1 MYPIMKSTDQQKVE
15 LSEQILKNFLKR
27 ISNGKVS
34 ELAKDLGLPYEL
46 VYNLVHGRINSLSAD
61 NYKIIFGEEPP
72 YQALKRVDGAYFRGM
87 VRLWLYLNDDATEAD
102 LYREFY
108 QGKNFKKVDYRIF
121 NGFTKTVEKK
131 LEKVMEQKFFAQGFN
146 RPEIIK
152 LIKELVLIENEERVF
167 YTEIKPILDYI
178 EKILEVNPTRVL
190 NQNCARYESGELK
203 TVSKKIYDNALKLK
217 KRAENAL
224 SSGSKFNVEKIRE
237 EIYGKRKGLTLF
249 SEIEKE
255 LEFIK
260 NYGGKSPRQYLGR
273 SIRYYKKSQLKRI
286 ASWRAQ
292 KIKDACGELINNKPE
307 LALISLPKSHARM
320 RIKKLLSVLKSYLI
334 ARIIEDEDGI
344 ERLILT
350 PAYYSKEGYLTE
362 KYGFTSMHKTA
373 YFLGM
378 SKIAFDLL
386 VVAHRDMFRRIATYN
401 KEWYLPYLYLKKL
414 KEKKGFDLI
423 KAKYEVLA
431 KNYKESHRPVE
442 NKRQSINVSNEKA
455 SRQMEKTKQACTV
468 EIPQQPILCIEAS
481 ALEFYST

>member
-1 MYPIMKSTDQQKVE
+1 
-15 LSEQILKNFLKR
+15 
-27 ISNGKVS
+27 VS

-46 VYNLVHGRINSLSAD
+46 VYNLIHGRINSLSSE

-87 VRLWLYLNDDATEAD
+87 VRLWLYLNDDETKED

-108 QGKNFKKVDYRIF
+108 QGKNIKKVDYRIF

-131 LEKVMEQKFFAQGFN
+131 LEKVMEQKFYAQGFN
-146 RPEIIK
+146 RTEIIK

-167 YTEIKPILDYI
+167 YTEIKPILDRI
-178 EKILEVNPTRVL
+178 EKILGVNPTRVL
-190 NQNCARYESGELK
+190 NQYCGRYESGELK
-203 TVSKKIYDNALKLK
+203 TVSKKIYDDALKLE

-224 SSGSKFNVEKIRE
+224 SSGAKFDVEKIRE
-237 EIYGKRKGLTLF
+237 EIHGKRKGLTLF

-255 LEFIK
+255 LEFIL
-260 NYGGKSPRQYLGR
+260 NYGGKSPKQYLGR
-273 SIRYYKKSQLKRI
+273 SIRHYKKSRLKRV

-307 LALISLPKSHARM
+307 LALKSLPESHAGM
-320 RIKKLLSVLKSYLI
+320 RIKRLLSVLKSYLI

-344 ERLILT
+344 ERLVLT
-350 PAYYSKEGYLTE
+350 PAYNSKEEYETE

-373 YFLGM
+373 SFLGM
-378 SKIAFDLL
+378 SKMAFDLL
-386 VVAHRDMFRRIATYN
+386 VVAHRDMFRRLATYN

-423 KAKYEVLA
+423 KAKYETLA
-431 KNYKESHRPVE
+431 KNHKETQQPVM
-442 NKRQSINVSNEKA
+442 NKRQGINVSNGKA
-455 SRQMEKTKQACTV
+455 SRQMEKTKQACSM
-468 EIPQQPILCIEAS
+468 EISQHPIHCIEAS
-481 ALEFYST
+481 ALELY